1 VEESKMT
8 KGTWG
13 TVCAMSAG
21 WSVMTVVNLLR
32 HRPEPSPLPILNA
45 IALIIMMVSLY
56 KAVKA
61 E

>member
-1 VEESKMT
+1 MT

-32 HRPEPSPLPILNA
+32 HRPEASPLPILNA

-56 KAVKA
+56 KATRT